1 MLRFLS
7 IRQLALIDALEVEF
21 GPGLSVLTGETG
33 AGKSIIIEGV
43 ELLLGG
49 RASADLVRSGAETAV
64 VQAVVEDANGT
75 ELLLRRE
82 VTAAGRSRAFV
93 DGNLVTSSQLRELTG
108 PLFDLHGQHEHQT
121 LLAPSQHLGLL
132 DAYARIDPAIRA
144 AVAAAFDR
152 LRRTRE
158 ALEACHLDERE
169 RLARLELLRHQLG
182 EIEKVDPSAG
192 EDDALSVERDC
203 LANADRLQQIL
214 GEAYV
219 ALYEGDGAALAQ
231 LGLVWKR
238 LNELAGIDPA
248 ARAYLEQRE
257 GIRSQLEDLALFLR
271 SSLTHLE
278 ASPERLQHVE
288 DRLAQLERLKKRHG
302 PTLADVLHKRAELK
316 EGIEALETT
325 ADRAAELEA
334 QLIAA
339 RAAFVEAGTA
349 LSARRREAATALG
362 QALQDLLG
370 DLAMPH
376 TTFSVQFTGDPSSER
391 TWTALGM
398 DSVEFFFSANPG
410 EAPRALARIASGG
423 ELSRVMLALKTLA
436 TTDAPGKTLIFD
448 EVDAGIGGRVADVVG
463 KRLRQ
468 LGAQFQVLCI
478 THLAQVAAHGHVQ
491 YRVTK
496 QQHDGRALTRLD
508 RLNDGERVQ
517 ELARMMG
524 GTQITPSV
532 LASAEELL
540 TSRAKGEHMAK
551 GESESRPRRP
561 KR

>member
-1 MLRFLS
+1 MLRFLN

-64 VQAVVEDANGT
+64 VQAIVEGGNGE

-121 LLAPSQHLGLL
+121 LLAPQQQLGLL
-132 DAYARIDPAIRA
+132 DAFARIDPAAHA
-144 AVAAAFDR
+144 AVADAFER
-152 LRRTRE
+152 VRRTRE

-182 EIEKVDPSAG
+182 EIERVNPLPG
-192 EDDALSVERDC
+192 EDETLAVERDR

-214 GEAYV
+214 GDAYV
-219 ALYEGDGAALAQ
+219 ALYEGDAAALAQ
-231 LGLVWKR
+231 LGQVWKR
-238 LNELAGIDPA
+238 LHELSAFEPE

-257 GIRSQLEDLALFLR
+257 DIRTQLEDLALFLR

-302 PTLADVLHKRAELK
+302 PSLADVLRKKTELAA
-316 EGIEALETT
+316 GIEALETT
-325 ADRAAELEA
+325 ADRAADLDT
-334 QLIAA
+334 QLRTA
-339 RAAFVEAGTA
+339 RAAFIETATA
-349 LSARRREAATALG
+349 LSARRRSAATALG
-362 QALQDLLG
+362 AALRDLLA
-370 DLAMPH
+370 DLAMPN
-376 TTFSVQFTGDPSSER
+376 TAFAVQFGGDPSTER

-410 EAPRALARIASGG
+410 EAPKPLARIASGG

-448 EVDAGIGGRVADVVG
+448 EVDAGIGGRVADAVG

-468 LGAQFQVLCI
+468 LGGQFQVLCI
-478 THLAQVAAHGHVQ
+478 THLAQVAAHAHVQ
-491 YRVTK
+491 YSVTK
-496 QQHDGRALTRLD
+496 QQRDGRAITKVE
-508 RLNDGERVQ
+508 RLNDADRVL

-524 GTQITPSV
+524 GAQVTPSV
-532 LASAEELL
+532 VAGAAELL
-540 TSRAKGEHMAK
+540 ASRAKDEQKAK
-551 GESESRPRRP
+551 AESESGLRRA